1 MTAAFYNSNPAVIH
15 LLLRYGAD
23 PNRHAQRGYSRSDGL
38 LFISD
43 QMTPIIF
50 AAWHNNPA
58 VIQALLD
65 AGVKVP
71 DQKNFWYESTLEM
84 ACLNNPDPQVAM
96 LLKKNGAKL
105 SRNSDQM
112 NSMITACGGLISKYR
127 IRLAAVYR
135 QWSVSG
141 SIQRSKTTE
150 AWR

>member
-135 QWSVSG
+135 Q
-141 SIQRSKTTE
+141 
-150 AWR
+150 